1 MTGQEGGLLWNGPEE
16 ASAVVVLAHGAG
28 APMDSPFQTTLAAG
42 LAEQGLRVARFEF
55 SYMAR
60 QRAGEGKR
68 PPDREVALLDRWR
81 QVLEQVRC
89 CHPGRPLVLAGK
101 SMGGRMATLLAAE
114 RPAGAVA
121 VVALGYPFHPAG
133 KPEAAEKRL
142 AALRAQPLPM
152 LILQG
157 ERDALGDR
165 AFVAALTLPPQIGLF
180 WLPDGDHS
188 FTPRRRAGVTEAEN
202 WSLAA
207 QEAAA
212 FIHRLTGGR
221 QVG

>member
-1 MTGQEGGLLWNGPEE
+1 MTGQNDGLLWDGPQT
-16 ASAVVVLAHGAG
+16 AAAVVVLAHGAG
-28 APMDSPFQTTLAAG
+28 APMDSPFQTALAAG
-42 LAEQGLRVARFEF
+42 LAAQGLRVARFEF

-68 PPDREVALLDRWR
+68 PPDREAVLLDRWR
-81 QVLEQVRC
+81 EVLEQVRR
-89 CHPGRPLVLAGK
+89 CHPGLPLVLAGK

-133 KPEAAEKRL
+133 KPEAAGKRL
-142 AALRAQPLPM
+142 AALMGQPLPL

-157 ERDALGDR
+157 ERDALGNR
-165 AFVAALTLPPQIGLF
+165 AFVAAQTLPPQIRLC

-188 FTPRRRAGVTEAEN
+188 FTPRRSAGVTEAEN
-202 WSLAA
+202 WSVAA
-207 QEAAA
+207 REAAA
-212 FIHRLTGGR
+212 FIQELTVSA
-221 QVG
+221 VG